1 MVIGA
6 GEAERGEGEEGEE
19 GGMMGEE
26 EEEEE
31 VGEGKRGRK
40 GEEGYTIINFCHK
53 QTSWHS
59 NDCIHFQA
67 SHNLVTYSVA
77 WLTVSHIP
85 NSVRKDKPHLIL
97 QGQLLHLLLRVA
109 NTNKSTWSEDL
120 TFALSLSLFQFFPL
134 VLPAGTNQVDG
145 WGRAEEPVR
154 EGSILRLYSPSD
166 GVLEANLLLRPHA
179 LATHAC

>member
-1 MVIGA
+1 
-6 GEAERGEGEEGEE
+6 
-19 GGMMGEE
+19 MGEE

-31 VGEGKRGRK
+31 VGEGKRG
-40 GEEGYTIINFCHK
+40 
-53 QTSWHS
+53 S
-59 NDCIHFQA
+59 NHCYAKKFVCEKRDNGVTLLPLPTPHFQT

-120 TFALSLSLFQFFPL
+120 TFALSLSLFQFLPL

-154 EGSILRLYSPSD
+154 VGQF
-166 GVLEANLLLRPHA
+166 
-179 LATHAC
+179 